1 MANSPH
7 RVIFSAAINA
17 DFLSFR
23 HRFTVGSMTKLI
35 CFSLPAT
42 KCAVLV
48 GSAFL
53 AVVCRLTAIGITD
66 LRVGGQH
73 GWSVSDDP
81 QPRLVWNSMAEID
94 GEAAA
99 GYEVIVAK
107 NRADALAGKGTWW
120 KSGLLPLADGPQV
133 VFDAAALPSRAEIWW
148 AVRVIG
154 VQGGTGAWS
163 EVSRFETG
171 LKKPEDWT
179 AQWIGMAAADRQRS
193 APQFRKSF
201 QIGKPVAKA
210 RLYVCGLGW
219 HESWLNG
226 GKLGDEVLQAAQTD
240 YDQRNFYVSHD
251 VTSQIVQGENVLGVW
266 LGDGFFNQD
275 RVWGPKGMSYGEPRL
290 KAQLEVTHPD
300 GTETILATDESW
312 QCKVSP
318 IIESNVYAGETYDA
332 RKEDLRWASA
342 DFVKHGWQA
351 VVKSSH
357 PGGPLL
363 ALNLPPCR
371 RLGTEPVRSVREL
384 TPGTWIYDFGVNLV
398 GWAKFHVE
406 AEAGTKLTVRF
417 AEDLLPDGS
426 LNFATGGVEH
436 TKVNQT
442 ATYICRGGGR
452 EIWEPRFTYHGF
464 RYAELT
470 ITGGKLLSGAPSKD
484 LLEGVI
490 VHTDLTVTGNFECS
504 DDTLNRAFEWANRTF
519 VGNVQGV
526 PTDCPVRERCGWTGD
541 AHLIVPYSMYRFDAA
556 SLWMKYTDDIVTTA
570 TRSTPMLIFG
580 KGMGERVVKPKA
592 AGIPTMVAPGKRF
605 IGEASPDWGSAI
617 VYIPWDIYLHTG
629 DLRPLKRHYDSMRQW
644 TLHLEGRADKGILR
658 SGLGDWCKPGK
669 SANGEPRDYYGEVI
683 PMLSTACYFRCA
695 KIMADTARLLG
706 RAEDVARFSEISQ
719 LVRTSFVREFYGENP
734 SMVPDQTIHSI
745 AVQWGVLPPERQVE
759 AAGKLAGLVKKA
771 DHHFMTGV
779 FGSPSLWPTLAGFGH
794 QDVAWK
800 ALQNES
806 APSLKYLAKRGAST
820 FWEVWPMETDE
831 KEIYSR
837 SQSHPFQ
844 AGFIS
849 WFFSGL
855 AGIAPDGENPGFRV
869 IQMEPQLIEKLD
881 WVKCSFNSPMGVIKS
896 SWARTNATFTWR
908 ITVPP
913 GANALLRVPGRI
925 KQLLPHD
932 AIAPV
937 LMDADDVQGKAQ
949 RLKLSSGDFTIVSEF

>member
-1 MANSPH
+1 MK
-7 RVIFSAAINA
+7 SAAQPKKFLVLISRHLVAACLMGIPPLANA
-17 DFLSFR
+17 A
-23 HRFTVGSMTKLI
+23 M
-35 CFSLPAT
+35 
-42 KCAVLV
+42 
-48 GSAFL
+48 
-53 AVVCRLTAIGITD
+53 TD
-66 LRVGGQH
+66 LRVEGQP
-73 GWSVSDDP
+73 GWIVSDDP
-81 QPRLVWNSMAEID
+81 EPMLAWKPVAEVD
-94 GEAAA
+94 GEPVA
-99 GYEVIVAK
+99 GYEVAASK
-107 NRADALAGKGTWW
+107 SQADAMAGKGTWW
-120 KSGLLPLADGPQV
+120 KSAVLPVANGPEV
-133 VFDAAALPSRAEIWW
+133 GFDSSALPSRSEIWW
-148 AVRVIG
+148 SVRAVG
-154 VQGGTGAWS
+154 ATGKTGAWS
-163 EVSRFETG
+163 DAARFETG
-171 LKKPEDWT
+171 LKKPDDWT
-179 AQWIGMAAADRQRS
+179 AQWIGMAVADRQRA

-201 QIGKPVAKA
+201 RIEKPVAKA
-210 RLYVCGLGW
+210 RFYVCGLGW

-251 VTSQIVQGENVLGVW
+251 VTSRIVQGENVLGVW

-275 RVWGPKGMSYGEPRL
+275 RVWGPKGLSYGEPRL
-290 KAQLEVTHPD
+290 KGQLEITHPD
-300 GTETILATDESW
+300 GSQTIIATDENW
-312 QCKVSP
+312 QCKASP
-318 IIESNVYAGETYDA
+318 IIGSNVYAGETYDA
-332 RKEDLRWASA
+332 RVGDPGWASA
-342 DFVKHGWQA
+342 DFLRDGWKS
-351 VVKSSH
+351 VVKSSD

-363 ALNLPPCR
+363 AMNLPPCR
-371 RLGTEPVRSVREL
+371 RLGIEPVRSLREL

-398 GWAKFHVE
+398 GWARFKVE
-406 AEAGTKLTVRF
+406 ADAGTKLTVRF

-426 LNFATGGVEH
+426 LDFATGGVEH

-442 ATYICRGGGR
+442 STYICRGGGR

-470 ITGGKLLSGAPSKD
+470 LTGGRLKSGAPSKD

-490 VHTDLTVTGNFECS
+490 VHSDLPVTGNFESS
-504 DDTLNRAFEWANRTF
+504 DETLNRAFEWANRTF
-519 VGNVQGV
+519 TGNIQGV

-570 TRSTPMLIFG
+570 TRNTPMLIFG

-617 VYIPWDIYLHTG
+617 VFIPWDIYLHTG
-629 DLRPLKRHYDSMRQW
+629 DLRLLKRHYDSMRQW
-644 TLHLEGRADKGILR
+644 TLHLEGRAENGILR

-669 SANGEPRDYYGEVI
+669 GVKTEPRDYYGEVI

-695 KIMADTARLLG
+695 KIMADTAKLLG
-706 RAEDVARFSEISQ
+706 RGEDAARFAEISRF
-719 LVRTSFVREFYGENP
+719 VRDSFVREFYSENP

-759 AAGKLAGLVKKA
+759 AARKLAELVKNA
-771 DHHFMTGV
+771 DHHFSTGV

-806 APSLKYLAKRGAST
+806 APSLKYLAKRGATT

-844 AGFIS
+844 AGFVA

-855 AGIAPDGENPGFRV
+855 AGISPDPEKPGFRL
-869 IQMEPQLIEKLD
+869 IRMEPQPMVGLD
-881 WVKCSFNSPMGVIKS
+881 WVKCSFNSPMGEIKS
-896 SWARTNATFTWR
+896 SWKRSKDTFTWQ
-908 ITVPP
+908 ITIPP
-913 GANALLRVPGRI
+913 GAEARLRVPGRI
-925 KQLLPHD
+925 KQLLPKP
-932 AIAPV
+932 AVAPEIQ
-937 LMDADDVQGKAQ
+937 DSDDVQGKAQ
-949 RLKLSSGDFTIVSEF
+949 RLSLPSGEFTLVSDLSQG